1 MDPHRALVT
10 LALSAAILLV
20 LVALVVIYRFIAFC
34 LADLAG
40 APAMAVLP
48 RDTWRLLIVFLI
60 PLGGI
65 LYLRFG
71 RVRY

>member
-1 MDPHRALVT
+1 MDLHRVVLT

-20 LVALVVIYRFIAFC
+20 LLAIVLVYRFVTFC
-34 LADLAG
+34 LADLNG
-40 APAMAVLP
+40 APVVTGLP

-60 PLGGI
+60 PIGGM

-71 RVRY
+71 RPH